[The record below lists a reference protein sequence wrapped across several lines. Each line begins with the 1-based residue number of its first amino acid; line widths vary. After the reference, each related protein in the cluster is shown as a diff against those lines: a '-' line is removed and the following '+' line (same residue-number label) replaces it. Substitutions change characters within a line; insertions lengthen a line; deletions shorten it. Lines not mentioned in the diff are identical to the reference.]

1 VLDALLSIPLNIV
14 VEEFKVCLVSFDGV
28 AKIVLLDVLL
38 VVAEEATDGLDAGCT
53 LEVLL
58 VDQLFNSLLE
68 VLVFA
73 AYLLDDADE
82 SALEALQVPVL
93 VDNLVNDT
101 ALEDLSSLVGEQEHQ
116 VVHLAYAVAALVLCQ
131 LLGAPLWEHLLTKE
145 EHEIL
150 DIILFFISSLK
161 LLAGEL
167 HVLLGMLEAQL
178 NAVEKRPEHGL
189 HESLLVL

>member
-1 VLDALLSIPLNIV
+1 MLDALLSIPLNIV

>member
-38 VVAEEATDGLDAGCT
+38 VVAEEATDGLDAGGT

-189 HESLLVL
+189 HESLLIL

>member
-38 VVAEEATDGLDAGCT
+38 VVAEEATDGLDAGGT